1 MEEINDND
9 LKQKIEEREREL
21 ELVKIEEK
29 KQEIANKS
37 KLPNNDTSIM
47 SLIKEQEDTLM
58 QTKEVQELGRKFGEE
73 RIKSD
78 LSAEA
83 SRIRRKNIETAENE
97 FENETR
103 ELRVKHLKAELA
115 KAHANRMKSLDAD
128 AKHSQMLEKRKKL
141 VQKYGYLYDNKPENQ
156 IDVLDS
162 KNETYKVPKDFSYSS
177 FVNKV
182 RQFGRNISK
191 LDKPILQTIK
201 WVAIIGIGA
210 LGLFLLKKSGIL

>member
-9 LKQKIEEREREL
+9 LKQKIEEREKEL
-21 ELVKIEEK
+21 GLVKVNEK
-29 KQEIANKS
+29 KDVSIQS
-37 KLPNNDTSIM
+37 KLPNHDTDVM
-47 SLIKEQEDTLM
+47 KLIREQESTLM
-58 QTKEVQELGRKFGEE
+58 ETKEVQELGRKFGEE

-103 ELRVKHLKAELA
+103 ELRLKHLKAELE
-115 KAHANRMKSLDAD
+115 KEHAYNMKTLDDD
-128 AKHSQMLEKRKKL
+128 ARHSQMLERRKKM
-141 VQKYGYLYDNKPENQ
+141 VQRFGYLYDNRPENQ

-162 KNETYKVPKDFSYSS
+162 KGEIYKVPKDFSYSNS
-177 FVNKV
+177 VNRI

-201 WVAIIGIGA
+201 WIAIIGIGA
-210 LGLFLLKKSGIL
+210 LGLFLLKKFGIL